1 MSCLDVELPEETFKI
16 EVISS
21 QVIVE
26 RNTGI
31 DLIVDREGIIS
42 DKHLLFSSNGAHS
55 NESIFYKL
63 MATPFYGD
71 LKFSLTE
78 NKLKKNS
85 LALKN
90 AASNTLGFESNF
102 TQLDLNE
109 KKLIYRFVFNY
120 GNNFLN

>member
-16 EVISS
+16 EIVSPK
-21 QVIVE
+21 VIVE
-26 RNTGI
+26 RNTGL

-71 LKFSLTE
+71 LKFTE
-78 NKLKKNS
+78 NRFKKNS
-85 LALKN
+85 LALTK
-90 AASNTLGFESNF
+90 AASHTLGFESNF

-109 KKLIYRFVFNY
+109 KKLIYRFAFSY
-120 GNNFLN
+120 GNNFLK